1 MSLIFLLTA
10 QWTYMVVVFLVSCFP
25 LGAIA
30 SPLVCVSTEFAGGK
44 GKEVGVP
51 APGAFPWWPWKCQDH
66 FQITQWFSSRETL
79 PLFTVSNSK
88 DCLSCVMHMQILGSR
103 FGSCWG
109 LLRVLVEDLLL
120 WWTGAE
126 RGGPEREREECSE
139 LGASFGFSCQLKAL
153 PKVSFIMFEL
163 CWDLRY
169 WRWEALPCYS
179 ALNGF

>member
-79 PLFTVSNSK
+79 PLFTVSNSNPRLLILLERK
-88 DCLSCVMHMQILGSR
+88 PWEVSDWSQLSPAGAALRPFRGVAQPPHAAGSR
-103 FGSCWG
+103 TQPHRSSLCSGPNR
-109 LLRVLVEDLLL
+109 RVTLFSSSPLPPQSLKEMEK
-120 WWTGAE
+120 TKKT
-126 RGGPEREREECSE
+126 REIHIIIIIIQY
-139 LGASFGFSCQLKAL
+139 FF
-153 PKVSFIMFEL
+153 
-163 CWDLRY
+163 
-169 WRWEALPCYS
+169 
-179 ALNGF
+179 